1 MLEWWQVLGG
11 PKIGISLQRYRGVI
25 VAFDFPS
32 FSSLLIPEPADAG
45 LSLKPIKAL

>member
-32 FSSLLIPEPADAG
+32 FSSLLIPEPG
-45 LSLKPIKAL
+45 IGRCRIIIETH